1 MSPAFGKEAHQRE
14 ERKRVSISGLTEIEI
29 PDWGKVRTYTREQW
43 LGLTDVARNAAVE
56 DQVPV
61 IFEETKNGVMIPVEI
76 GTRRGE

>member
-1 MSPAFGKEAHQRE
+1 MSPRE
-14 ERKRVSISGLTEIEI
+14 QKKRVSIYGRTEIEV
-29 PDWGKVRTYTREQW
+29 PDWDGVRTYTREQW

-61 IFEETKNGVMIPVEI
+61 IFEETKDGVMIPVEI